1 MIIGI
6 PKEIKDEELRVAAT
20 PATVLQLTQAG
31 HTVLV
36 ESGAGVGINASD
48 EEYESCGAQVL
59 KSAEE
64 LWNRSEM
71 IYKVKEPLESEYKY
85 LREGLI
91 IFCYLHMANNQP
103 LLDIFLEKQIVS
115 IAYET
120 VEVDNTLPL
129 LKPMSEIGGCMAIV
143 EGSNLLKHSQG
154 GKGRLLQGVP
164 GVPPGHVVVIG
175 AGTAGRGAIR
185 TAVGIGARVTAIDR
199 NIDKLSTLQDIYG
212 PRLETQ
218 FSSPYNIGKAV
229 KTADLVVGAVLVTG
243 ARTPKVV
250 TEEMVKSMEP
260 GSVIV
265 DIAVDQGGC
274 VETIDRFT
282 SHSDP
287 VYVRHGVLHYAVPNI
302 PGTVAETATTALS
315 NATGRYAL
323 EIADKGWLEAAR
335 TNEAI
340 KKGINT
346 AYGQVTYKGVAD
358 SFDRE
363 YVDVDNIIHRITKH

>member
-6 PKEIKDEELRVAAT
+6 PTEIKEEELRVAAT
-20 PATVLQLTQAG
+20 PATVFQITQAG
-31 HTVLV
+31 HTVLIQA
-36 ESGAGVGINASD
+36 GAGAGISATD
-48 EEYESCGAQVL
+48 EEYIHSGAEIIQT
-59 KSAEE
+59 AEE
-64 LWNRSEM
+64 LWERAEM

-91 IFCYLHMANNQP
+91 VFCYLHMANNEP
-103 LLDIFLEKQIVS
+103 LLNALIENKVIS

-120 VEVDNTLPL
+120 IEVDKTLPL

-175 AGTAGRGAIR
+175 SGTAGRGAIR

-199 NIDKLSTLQDIYG
+199 NIDKLSALQDIYG

-218 FSSPYNIGKAV
+218 FSSPYNISKAV

-282 SHSDP
+282 THSDP
-287 VYVRHGVLHYAVPNI
+287 VYIRHGVLHYAVPNI
-302 PGTVAETATTALS
+302 PGTVAATATTALS
-315 NATGRYAL
+315 NATSRYAI
-323 EIADKGWLEAAR
+323 EIANQGWIQASD
-335 TNEAI
+335 NNPAI

-346 AYGQVTYKGVAD
+346 AYGKITYKGVAEA
-358 SFDRE
+358 FDKE
-363 YVDVDNIIHRITKH
+363 YVDLDNIIHRILKH

>member
-1 MIIGI
+1 MIIGV
-6 PKEIKDEELRVAAT
+6 PKEIKEEEFRVAVT
-20 PATVLQLTQAG
+20 PSTAG
-31 HTVLV
+31 HIVESGNVLYV
-36 ESGAGVGINASD
+36 ESGAGEGIGAAD
-48 EEYESCGAQVL
+48 AAYEEAGAIIVDDPAEIWE
-59 KSAEE
+59 KSEI
-64 LWNRSEM
+64 

-91 IFCYLHMANNQP
+91 VFCYLHIAANKS
-103 LLDIFLEKQIVS
+103 LLDVFLEKKVTG

-120 VEVDNTLPL
+120 VQVGDTLPL

-143 EGSNLLKHSQG
+143 EGSNLLKHASG
-154 GKGRLLQGVP
+154 GKGKMLQGVP

-199 NIDKLSTLQDIYG
+199 NIDKLSELQDIYG

-218 FSSPYNIGKAV
+218 FSNSYNIARSV
-229 KTADLVVGAVLVTG
+229 KTADILVGAVLVTG

-250 TEEMVKSMEP
+250 SEEMVKTMEK

-274 VETIDRFT
+274 VETTDRFT
-282 SHSDP
+282 THSKP
-287 VYVRHGVLHYAVPNI
+287 VYTKHGILHYAVPNI

-315 NATGRYAL
+315 NATSYYLIEMAKEGP
-323 EIADKGWLEAAR
+323 IVAAKK
-335 TNEAI
+335 NDSI

-346 AYGQVTYKGVAD
+346 LDGKITYKAVAEA
-358 SFDRE
+358 FDRE
-363 YVDVDNIIHRITKH
+363 ADYVEIDKLI

>member
-6 PKEIKDEELRVAAT
+6 PTEIKQEEQRVAAT
-20 PATVLQLTQAG
+20 PSTVFDMVRAG
-31 HTVLV
+31 NTVLV
-36 ESGAGVGINASD
+36 QSGAGKGIGATD
-48 EEYESCGAQVL
+48 QEYIDSGAEIVQEA
-59 KSAEE
+59 KEIWE
-64 LWNRSEM
+64 RSQM
-71 IYKVKEPLESEYKY
+71 IYKVKEPALEEFKY
-85 LREGLI
+85 FREDLI
-91 IFCYLHMANNQP
+91 IFCYLHIANNEP
-103 LLDIFLEKQIVS
+103 LLDALLEHKVVG

-120 VEVDNTLPL
+120 VEVDKTLPL

-175 AGTAGRGAIR
+175 SGTAGRGAIR

-199 NIDKLSTLQDIYG
+199 NIAKLEELQDIYG
-212 PRLETQ
+212 PRLETEY
-218 FSSPYNIGKAV
+218 SSPLNISKAL

-274 VETIDRFT
+274 VETIDRYT
-282 SHSDP
+282 THSDP
-287 VYVRHGVLHYAVPNI
+287 VYIRHGVLHYAVPNI
-302 PGTVAETATTALS
+302 PGTVSKTATTALS
-315 NATGRYAL
+315 NATSRYAI
-323 EIADKGWLEAAR
+323 EIATKGWITASKE
-335 TNEAI
+335 NESI

-346 AYGQVTYKGVAD
+346 AFGKITYKGVAD
-358 SFDRE
+358 SFNRE
-363 YVDVDNIIHRITKH
+363 YEELDNLID

>member
-6 PKEIKDEELRVAAT
+6 PTEIKGEEFRVAAT
-20 PATVLQLTQAG
+20 PSTVFQMVQAG
-31 HTVLV
+31 NTVLV
-36 ESGAGVGINASD
+36 QSGAGKGISATD
-48 EEYESCGAQVL
+48 EDYINSGAKVL
-59 KSAEE
+59 DSAKEIWE
-64 LWNRSEM
+64 KSEM
-71 IYKVKEPLESEYKY
+71 IYKVKEPGEEEYKY
-85 LREGLI
+85 FREGLI
-91 IFCYLHMANNQP
+91 IFCYLHIANNEP
-103 LLDIFLEKQIVS
+103 LLDALLEHKVVG

-120 VEVDNTLPL
+120 IEVDRSLPL

-164 GVPPGHVVVIG
+164 GVPPAHVVVIG
-175 AGTAGRGAIR
+175 SGTAGRGAIR

-199 NIDKLSTLQDIYG
+199 NIEKLEALQDIYG

-218 FSSPYNIGKAV
+218 YSSPYNISKAV

-250 TEEMVKSMEP
+250 TEEMVKEMEP

-274 VETIDRFT
+274 VETIDRYT
-282 SHSDP
+282 THSDP
-287 VYVRHGVLHYAVPNI
+287 VYIKHGVLHYAVPNI
-302 PGTVAETATTALS
+302 PGTVAMTATTALS
-315 NATGRYAL
+315 NATSRYAI
-323 EIADKGWLEAAR
+323 EIAERGWIEASR
-335 TNEAI
+335 KNEAI

-346 AYGQVTYKGVAD
+346 AFGEITYKGVAD
-358 SFDRE
+358 SFSRE
-363 YVDVDNIIHRITKH
+363 YVDIDKILQRV